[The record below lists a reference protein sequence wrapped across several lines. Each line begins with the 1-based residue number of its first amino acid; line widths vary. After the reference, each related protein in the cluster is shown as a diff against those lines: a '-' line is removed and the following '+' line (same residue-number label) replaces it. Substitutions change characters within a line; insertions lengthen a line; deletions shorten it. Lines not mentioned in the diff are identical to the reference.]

1 MGGRI
6 HLQYHLEDPDTGSAA
21 DTKTDELFFRRIG
34 LQDPDNKKL
43 DFDTP
48 VNKNGDF
55 NEGWIVGGRIGF
67 HLFGELKFGQGD
79 FARALKATI
88 GIGAFSWSNDDD
100 NTTYTNATKAD
111 IDKVSGF
118 EISGA
123 LRYSGFSIDAEYN
136 IFNSDTIDPAVTNG
150 IYKNGATDLK
160 NWMICG
166 GYMIVP
172 DTLEF
177 IVGYDSQDADNYVGK
192 WNRTSVGLNWFLKKH
207 DIKLQLTYRMG
218 KNINGVKDNDL
229 NELFIQAQYV
239 F

>member
-1 MGGRI
+1 MI
-6 HLQYHLEDPDTGSAA
+6 TVPLK
-21 DTKTDELFFRRIG
+21 KT
-34 LQDPDNKKL
+34 P
-43 DFDTP
+43 
-48 VNKNGDF
+48 
-55 NEGWIVGGRIGF
+55 
-67 HLFGELKFGQGD
+67 
-79 FARALKATI
+79 
-88 GIGAFSWSNDDD
+88 AFSWSNDDD
-100 NTTYTNATKAD
+100 NNTYTNAAGISTNAAKAD

-136 IFNSDTIDPAVTNG
+136 IFNSDTIDPTVTNG
-150 IYKNGATDLK
+150 IYK

-172 DTLEF
+172 DKLEF
-177 IVGYDSQDADNYVGK
+177 IVGYDSQDADNYAEK

-218 KNINGVKDNDL
+218 ENVNGVKDNDL